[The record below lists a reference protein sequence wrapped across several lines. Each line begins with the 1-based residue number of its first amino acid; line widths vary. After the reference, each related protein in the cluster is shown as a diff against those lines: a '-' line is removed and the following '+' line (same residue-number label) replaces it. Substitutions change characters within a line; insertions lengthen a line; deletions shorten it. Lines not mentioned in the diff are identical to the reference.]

1 MRKLSY
7 KVNERGVRAHE
18 KKSPVGSFL
27 SSGNGIKSGIPG
39 AFFEQEEKPEKS
51 GTLVYEESVPLI
63 LPVGLFAAASLIAVL
78 LHETTEGLDALGV

>member
-1 MRKLSY
+1 MRKFSF

-51 GTLVYEESVPLI
+51 GTL
-63 LPVGLFAAASLIAVL
+63 
-78 LHETTEGLDALGV
+78 ALRGKCPTNSSSGTVRCGEPDRCSPA